1 MTNHWVDLKNSDCL
15 LIMGSNAAENHPI
28 SMRWVMK
35 AKENGATVISVDPRF
50 TRTSSVAD
58 IYAALRSGTD
68 IAFLGGMIN
77 YILEKNKYFKDYV
90 DNYTNASYI
99 VGDKYNFNDGLF
111 SGYDAQNRKYD
122 VSHVGFQAGCQG
134 CPGKGPDPARIRGA
148 YFNSSRN
155 TILGTRPR
163 RSPKSQERR

>member
-1 MTNHWVDLKNSDCL
+1 MTNHYVDLKNSDCL

-50 TRTSSVAD
+50 TRTSVVAD
-58 IYAALRSGTD
+58 VYAALRSGTD

-77 YILEKNKYFKDYV
+77 HILEKNKYFKDYV

-99 VGDKYNFNDGLF
+99 VGEKYDFKDGLF
-111 SGYDAQNRKYD
+111 SGYDPQNRKYD
-122 VSHVGFQAGCQG
+122 ASTWAFKRDAKGVPETDPTYQNQIGRAHV
-134 CPGKGPDPARIRGA
+134 
-148 YFNSSRN
+148 
-155 TILGTRPR
+155 
-163 RSPKSQERR
+163 